1 MPTTERFHAKVDS
14 VLETCAAHL
23 FQGCVFVPVEAREP
37 VRSGRQS
44 CSFCRHRI
52 EDSRTELHCRR
63 SVVSSA
69 YQSLRTG
76 EPFFTTCWLGLNTCV
91 VPVAP
96 GGRLR
101 GAITLGAYA
110 FFGDVGDPAFVR
122 ANIPTDRAGR
132 SAALDRDLADLCTV
146 SPFQARHA
154 AAFVWDAVMAAG
166 LNDGKDLAR
175 RHEHYLLQRRI
186 AEQMHRYCQEQT
198 MPDDAAELLPVVS
211 AALRAGDKAE
221 VLQVFNDYCCRVL
234 LSDASNLERVKAH
247 FHLLASLLARERAL
261 LGRCSMEV
269 AVAEQRLSFQQVAQ
283 AADNEDACYV
293 MFCRL
298 RAALSDPLAL
308 PLGDR
313 LSDRMLA
320 WLGRHFAEPLT
331 LNQAA
336 TVLRASTSAIAKALR
351 RETGQSFVTHLHRLR
366 LLEAKDLLATSSLS
380 IYQIAERCGYYDPSH
395 FHRRFRR
402 EFAMGPRD
410 FRKMLRRSEDL

>member
-1 MPTTERFHAKVDS
+1 M
-14 VLETCAAHL
+14 
-23 FQGCVFVPVEAREP
+23 
-37 VRSGRQS
+37 
-44 CSFCRHRI
+44 
-52 EDSRTELHCRR
+52 EDGRTEPHCRR
-63 SVVSSA
+63 SVLSSA
-69 YQSLRTG
+69 YQALRTG
-76 EPFFTTCWLGLNTCV
+76 EPFFTTCWLGLSTCV

-101 GAITLGAYA
+101 GAISLAAYA
-110 FFGDVGDPAFVR
+110 FSGDVGDLSFLR
-122 ANIPTDRAGR
+122 ANVPAER
-132 SAALDRDLADLCTV
+132 SGQPAELDRDLAGLCTV
-146 SPFQARHA
+146 SPFQVRHA
-154 AAFVWDAVMAAG
+154 AAFLWDAAMAAG

-198 MPDDAAELLPVVS
+198 MPDDAAELLPAIS
-211 AALRAGDKAE
+211 AALRAGDRE
-221 VLQVFNDYCCRVL
+221 QVLQVFNDYCCRVL

-269 AVAEQRLSFQQVAQ
+269 AVAEQRLAFQQVAQ
-283 AADNEDACYV
+283 ARDTEDVCYV

-298 RAALSDPLAL
+298 RAALNDAHTAPR
-308 PLGDR
+308 GDR

-320 WLGRHFAEPLT
+320 WLGQHFAEPLT
-331 LNQAA
+331 LDQAA
-336 TVLRASTSAIAKALR
+336 EVLRASTSAIAKALK

-366 LLEAKDLLATSSLS
+366 LLEAKDLLANSALS
-380 IYQIAERCGYYDPSH
+380 IYQIADRCGYYDPSH

-410 FRKMLRRSEDL
+410 FRKLLRRSQEL